1 MRIESLII
9 RNLVYNE
16 DYLRK
21 ILPFVKAEYFSD
33 SAERNVYGVI
43 CDYVNKYSARPTVD
57 ALAVM
62 VSDQLG
68 LSEADFKRST
78 EIIESLREQTAT
90 SDAWLIDQTE
100 KFCQERAIYNAIMES
115 ISIIDGKSKAGD
127 KGGIPKILQD
137 ALAVS
142 FDTHIGH
149 DFIED
154 ADSRFEYY
162 HRVEEKLPFDIDYLN
177 IVTNGGLPRKTLNV
191 LMAGTG
197 VGKTLAMC
205 HMAAAN
211 LTGGKN
217 VLYLTM
223 EMAEEK
229 ISERIDANLLDIPL
243 GELKKIS
250 REKYDKKIAEIRS
263 KTVGKLIVKEY
274 PTAGAHVGHF
284 RHLLNELN
292 LKKSF
297 RPDVIYV
304 DYLNICMS
312 SRIKLGSSVNM
323 YQYIK
328 AIAEELRG
336 LAVEQVLPIVTAT
349 QSNRLGYASSDPEL
363 TDTSESFGLPAT
375 ADFMMVL
382 VSNKNLEE
390 LNQIMFKQLKNRYGD
405 PNIHKRFI
413 VGVDRPK
420 MRLVH
425 IEQSAQTGVLNES
438 LMDNTSFGKR
448 QREDDNMEW
457 ATKRIGRKDFSGL
470 KVS

>member
-1 MRIESLII
+1 
-9 RNLVYNE
+9 
-16 DYLRK
+16 
-21 ILPFVKAEYFSD
+21 
-33 SAERNVYGVI
+33 
-43 CDYVNKYSARPTVD
+43 
-57 ALAVM
+57 
-62 VSDQLG
+62 
-68 LSEADFKRST
+68 
-78 EIIESLREQTAT
+78 
-90 SDAWLIDQTE
+90 
-100 KFCQERAIYNAIMES
+100 
-115 ISIIDGKSKAGD
+115 
-127 KGGIPKILQD
+127 
-137 ALAVS
+137 
-142 FDTHIGH
+142 
-149 DFIED
+149 
-154 ADSRFEYY
+154 
-162 HRVEEKLPFDIDYLN
+162 
-177 IVTNGGLPRKTLNV
+177 
-191 LMAGTG
+191 
-197 VGKTLAMC
+197 
-205 HMAAAN
+205 MAATN
-211 LTGGKN
+211 LTRGKN

-243 GELKKIS
+243 GELKEIS
-250 REKYDKKIAEIRS
+250 REKYNKKIAELRS